1 MITNKIV
8 GAVQHGIHLIMVT
21 NVIFYLL
28 CGYIWVMKGWTKD
41 VSLIVPENAPTTSWA
56 TPMSGLRYLQVWLH
70 NNEVSASIHKF
81 LSPRKRPS
89 LCVGTVF
96 CCGLKFSPNG
106 GVRVAGGGYSGSFE
120 ILGSSCSV
128 QIFFLSRI
136 RQNTPFVRWC
146 VHFPIGAE

>member
-1 MITNKIV
+1 MRVCVGRMPTKTSFSNGTSAVATLADTVTILVRYASKI
-8 GAVQHGIHLIMVT
+8 
-21 NVIFYLL
+21 YL
-28 CGYIWVMKGWTKD
+28 Y
-41 VSLIVPENAPTTSWA
+41 
-56 TPMSGLRYLQVWLH
+56 
-70 NNEVSASIHKF
+70 
-81 LSPRKRPS
+81 SPRKKPS

-136 RQNTPFVRWC
+136 RQNTPFGALR
-146 VHFPIGAE
+146 HFPTGAEYQPPSRLRRTPPKGRIFALVAEPILPHRGRGPAG